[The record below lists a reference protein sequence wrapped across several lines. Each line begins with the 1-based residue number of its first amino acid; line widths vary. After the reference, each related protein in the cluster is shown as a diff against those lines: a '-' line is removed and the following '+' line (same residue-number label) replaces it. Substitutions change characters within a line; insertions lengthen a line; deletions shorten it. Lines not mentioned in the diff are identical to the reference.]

1 MTNFI
6 LIGGGLALG
15 TLLLSLMWVWFSHK
29 EGRNEVTMWRML
41 VDAFNMPTK
50 ALTQGSQ
57 YLFLVLTLAISTSV
71 GMSMHE
77 RMLDAGDA
85 WKDIPLSLNL
95 AIQYLGTIAVYLIP
109 MLAGLILDDRNRRE
123 GWIKPVID
131 PNRPNKNSFR
141 NTGIG
146 FAVFTALVVTG
157 LSVGNYFD
165 VVSTAMMT
173 SMNFF
178 VICMSTALAF
188 TMYGYTY
195 RGASNI
201 EVLSFILAVIF
212 GAGVYA
218 LDFHWNQQL
227 TIEIPLSLLDLDKMT
242 DAQIT
247 TAVNDANQAFTNR
260 TLITLVLILLDL
272 FSASLALL
280 SGEILWFV
288 RLQQGIANARITD
301 DAKKNVNVNRTNVNT
316 TTTNNNTNT
325 NTGGG
330 GGTVNPTTGGQT
342 I

>member
-123 GWIKPVID
+123 GWSEPVID

-178 VICMSTALAF
+178 MMGF
-188 TMYGYTY
+188 
-195 RGASNI
+195 
-201 EVLSFILAVIF
+201 F
-212 GAGVYA
+212 
-218 LDFHWNQQL
+218 
-227 TIEIPLSLLDLDKMT
+227 
-242 DAQIT
+242 
-247 TAVNDANQAFTNR
+247 
-260 TLITLVLILLDL
+260 LI
-272 FSASLALL
+272 
-280 SGEILWFV
+280 
-288 RLQQGIANARITD
+288 
-301 DAKKNVNVNRTNVNT
+301 K
-316 TTTNNNTNT
+316 
-325 NTGGG
+325 
-330 GGTVNPTTGGQT
+330 
-342 I
+342 